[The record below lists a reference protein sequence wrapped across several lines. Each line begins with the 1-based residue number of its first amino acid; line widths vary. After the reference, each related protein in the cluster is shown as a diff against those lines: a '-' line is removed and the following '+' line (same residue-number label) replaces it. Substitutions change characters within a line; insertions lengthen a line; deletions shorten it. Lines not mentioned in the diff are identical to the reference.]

1 MSQLAL
7 RDATASYGDR
17 AVLGPLDLTLV
28 PGERV
33 ALVGKSGAGK
43 STLLGLMHDRWRQQ
57 GVALLPQELGL
68 VPTLTVFHNVF
79 IGRLHT
85 HPGWYNLITLARP
98 FRRDVEAVTPL
109 LARLGIADKCW
120 SPAGELSGGQRQ
132 RVAAGRALF
141 QAGAVLLADEPVSA
155 LDGPQAE
162 TVMAALTEAYPT
174 AVLAMHDL
182 DLALRFC
189 DRVIG
194 ISDGTIAIDQP
205 SLRLSA
211 GDLLALY

>member
-7 RDATASYGDR
+7 HDATASYGDR
-17 AVLGPLDLTLV
+17 AVLGPLDLTLA

-43 STLLGLMHDRWRQQ
+43 STLLSLMHTHWRQQ
-57 GVALLPQELGL
+57 GVALMPQELGL

-98 FRRDVEAVTPL
+98 FRRDVEAVMPL

-141 QAGAVLLADEPVSA
+141 QAGAALLADEPVSA

-162 TVMAALTEAYPT
+162 VVMTALTEAYPT

-194 ISDGTIAIDQP
+194 ISDGAIAIDQP